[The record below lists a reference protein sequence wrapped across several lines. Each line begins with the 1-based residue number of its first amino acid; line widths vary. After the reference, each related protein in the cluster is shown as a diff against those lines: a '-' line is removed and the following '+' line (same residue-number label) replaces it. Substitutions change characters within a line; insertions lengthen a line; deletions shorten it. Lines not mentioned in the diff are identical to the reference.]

1 MKEFRIGTRLIG
13 PNMPPFVIAE
23 AGINHDGDFD
33 KAIQLVDA
41 ARECGAD
48 CIKFQDSFRWP
59 FRFGCRTNALWLCV
73 IPE

>member
-1 MKEFRIGTRLIG
+1 MKEFKIGARIIG

-23 AGINHDGDFD
+23 AGINHDGVFD

-48 CIKFQDSFRWP
+48 CIKFQYHIME
-59 FRFGCRTNALWLCV
+59 N
-73 IPE
+73 